1 MKQKQSI
8 ASKCSAFTAGLVI
21 LQSLLVLGMLIAG
34 GILKQTRDTAYQ
46 SFASTVTLRASSI
59 QDQIDNRWTNIH
71 PYVQELSDRLS
82 ESGYGE
88 GKMDAESFLIGSA
101 DTLIS
106 MLHVSGT
113 TGTFLILDEPGQG
126 KACQLCIS
134 GTMTR
139 RHTARTTV
147 ICSR

>member
-1 MKQKQSI
+1 MRNMKQKQSI

-34 GILKQTRDTAYQ
+34 GILKQTRDTAYR

-88 GKMDAESFLIGSA
+88 GKMDAESFLIGLCGYPYIHA
-101 DTLIS
+101 
-106 MLHVSGT
+106 
-113 TGTFLILDEPGQG
+113 
-126 KACQLCIS
+126 ACQRYHGHIS
-134 GTMTR
+134 DTG
-139 RHTARTTV
+139 
-147 ICSR
+147 

>member
-71 PYVQELSDRLS
+71 PYVQELSDHCLRAAMGREKWMRS
-82 ESGYGE
+82 H
-88 GKMDAESFLIGSA
+88 F
-101 DTLIS
+101 
-106 MLHVSGT
+106 
-113 TGTFLILDEPGQG
+113 
-126 KACQLCIS
+126 
-134 GTMTR
+134 
-139 RHTARTTV
+139 
-147 ICSR
+147 

>member
-106 MLHVSGT
+106 A
-113 TGTFLILDEPGQG
+113 
-126 KACQLCIS
+126 ACQRYHGHIS
-134 GTMTR
+134 DTG
-139 RHTARTTV
+139 
-147 ICSR
+147 